1 MRFKRVLLISP
12 PSQSRYGGLR
22 VPAGIG
28 QIAQVLYDNNI
39 DYQFVDMRL
48 GHSIKYLKRRALK
61 FEPDLMG
68 ISMITQGYKN
78 TYQIISNLKTLLPD
92 TKIVVGGHHVTIL
105 KGRVLEECES
115 IDFGVVADGE
125 ETILEL
131 CEGKLPLS
139 AIQGLIYRQSDRI
152 YITGERKL
160 SNTLDT
166 IAYPKY
172 HKFGLSHY
180 SKQIPLHSSRGCIYK
195 CTFCP
200 NKVLGSV
207 VRKKSVHYFVDEL
220 EYWYDKG
227 YRQFAIDDDNFTLD
241 KNRVYAICDEIEK
254 RQLNDLFVRCSNGIR
269 ADRVD
274 RRLLGRMKEIGV
286 NEIGIGVDGG
296 NNRILKFLKKGETIE
311 QIEEAIKDACDLGID
326 VKIFIIVGTP
336 HETVADIEDSIRL
349 AKQYPVARVNFNN
362 AIPYPGT
369 EMYDYVRDHS
379 LFLIEPEQ
387 YLNSVTEEKLVPV
400 FATPE
405 LPKEARIDILKRC
418 HKIEKEVMKNTAV
431 RIYSPL
437 PIFNSII
444 RHLFVVSLFE
454 RLFFKN
460 LLMRKIFESLRYKK
474 MKKV

>member
-1 MRFKRVLLISP
+1 M
-12 PSQSRYGGLR
+12 
-22 VPAGIG
+22 
-28 QIAQVLYDNNI
+28 
-39 DYQFVDMRL
+39 
-48 GHSIKYLKRRALK
+48 
-61 FEPDLMG
+61 
-68 ISMITQGYKN
+68 
-78 TYQIISNLKTLLPD
+78 
-92 TKIVVGGHHVTIL
+92 
-105 KGRVLEECES
+105 
-115 IDFGVVADGE
+115 
-125 ETILEL
+125 
-131 CEGKLPLS
+131 
-139 AIQGLIYRQSDRI
+139 
-152 YITGERKL
+152 
-160 SNTLDT
+160 
-166 IAYPKY
+166 
-172 HKFGLSHY
+172 
-180 SKQIPLHSSRGCIYK
+180 HSSRGCIYK

-311 QIEEAIKDACDLGID
+311 QIEQAIKDACDLGID

-444 RHLFVVSLFE
+444 RHLFIVSLFE